1 MTSLISMEESSNRAN
16 KSSAHMQSC
25 RERFFPGGVSEH
37 YRLRGPDGPLVVRA
51 ARGGC
56 ITLDHDGAEYVD
68 FRMGYGP
75 TILGYRDTR
84 VDGAVMQGILGGD
97 SAAGGTGVGSA
108 LTGIGSDLEVQ
119 VAELICKLCPHIERI
134 RFANSGTEAVMGAI
148 RTARGATGRWKIA
161 ILEGCYHGLNDEVMW
176 RYDGTSHGSGVAPNS
191 KLQLENLPFNDLRAL
206 ESLFKTT
213 GSELACVLVEPIM
226 GNSGSLSPKLE
237 WLQRLRELCT
247 EHGVCLVF
255 DEVKTGFRVHKGG
268 AQALFGIIAD
278 LTTYAKSIANG

>member
-1 MTSLISMEESSNRAN
+1 
-16 KSSAHMQSC
+16 
-25 RERFFPGGVSEH
+25 
-37 YRLRGPDGPLVVRA
+37 
-51 ARGGC
+51 
-56 ITLDHDGAEYVD
+56 
-68 FRMGYGP
+68 
-75 TILGYRDTR
+75 
-84 VDGAVMQGILGGD
+84 MQGILGGD